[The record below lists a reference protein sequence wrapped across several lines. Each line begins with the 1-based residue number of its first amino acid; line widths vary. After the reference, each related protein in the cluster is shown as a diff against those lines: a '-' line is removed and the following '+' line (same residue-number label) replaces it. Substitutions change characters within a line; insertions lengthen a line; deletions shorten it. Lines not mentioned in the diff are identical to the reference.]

1 MKNSTTPNIK
11 KQKLQVSMIVEYAQ
25 LKVGNKLIKA
35 TTNKALIPANIFDQR
50 PKDNEQT
57 IAYYNM
63 DIKAWE
69 VQELDKIEGGTL
81 IIGQSTTTINF

>member
-35 TTNKALIPANIFDQR
+35 TTNKALIPANVFDQR

-57 IAYYNM
+57 IVYYNM
-63 DIKAWE
+63 DTKAWE

-81 IIGQSTTTINF
+81 IIDQSTTTINF